1 MNDIADAIN
10 DLHRGTFAEL
20 LGLTVQSASRDE
32 VIAQVTVAPSH
43 HQPHGIVHG
52 GVYASIIESLAS
64 IGAALDAMPQGRTAV
79 GLDNHTSFVRA
90 TREGVLTCRAVPV
103 TRGRRSQLWDATIHN
118 QAGELVASGRV
129 RLLVLEGD
137 ATVAGSELKTP
148 TTSAQ

>member
-20 LGLTVQSASRDE
+20 LGLQVQSASRDE
-32 VIAQVTVAPSH
+32 VIAQVTVTPSH

-90 TREGVLTCRAVPV
+90 TREGVLVCRAVPV
-103 TRGRRSQLWDATIHN
+103 TRGRRTQLWDATIHN
-118 QAGELVASGRV
+118 QTGELVASGRV
-129 RLLVLEGD
+129 RLLVLEAD
-137 ATVAGSELKTP
+137 ATVAGSELKAP
-148 TTSAQ
+148 TA